1 MDFVICSNSVCEC
14 KLAYKLSRLKAQAS
28 LVCPELI
35 SHPCMYP
42 VDLERKGISG
52 WAKLLLAVQI
62 HHHSKTNLGCGRKV

>member
-1 MDFVICSNSVCEC
+1 MCSNSVCEC
-14 KLAYKLSRLKAQAS
+14 KLAKKLSRLKAQDS

-35 SHPCMYP
+35 SYPCMYP

-62 HHHSKTNLGCGRKV
+62 QHHTETNLGRGREA